1 MRFSAS
7 FYQSILDNMS
17 NAYSYHRIIT
27 DEKGEAVDFEFIQVN
42 PALEQIIGK
51 PANHLIGRTAQQ
63 IEPVFFTHHK
73 DLLKIFAEVA
83 LQGAS
88 RTFERHFPNRDKWYS
103 ISTYSPQPGFFIT
116 LFNDITTIKKT
127 EQKLRESEARWKY
140 ALEGAGDGI
149 WDYDISAQKVFFSS
163 QWKTML
169 GYADDEISDSLYEW
183 YNRLH
188 PEDLLNVQSAMA
200 DMQENTHDYYSLRFR
215 MRCQDGSYKWF
226 LGRGKV
232 VSRDHNGNPRRIIG
246 TNSDISEAKAAEA
259 ALKQT
264 EENLMSFFNG
274 VDSMLFVIDGE
285 GNIREANLT
294 ALQTLGY
301 CEKEIVSQNILDL
314 ELMEDR
320 IAGAKFLRSLL
331 SGKKFNRTL
340 TLVNKTRDNWIS
352 VDVRMLPGTW
362 NGEQVLFAI
371 CRDITELR
379 LSEAKFFRAFHINP
393 AIMTITTLE
402 EGFYID
408 VNKSFCHLLEY
419 ERKEVLGH
427 NSLELGIYED
437 ISQRNQ
443 FINIVKTEGRVRDFE
458 IALRSRSG
466 KRIIGSLSSD
476 IIRIG
481 TDSYLLTNVSN
492 ITEHRLLEQELEK
505 KNQELE
511 ELNRV
516 LQRQAS
522 TDDLTA
528 IYNHRFILQ
537 RLREEVERSDR
548 YSQPLSIMMLDLDHF
563 KSVNDRFA
571 HQTGDIVLYTVA
583 QTIKKALR
591 HIDVAGRYGGEE
603 FLVILPQT
611 TQEDAVQVAERI
623 REQVEGL
630 FFDDK
635 NLKITISIG
644 VTFYRNENERESELL
659 ARADHLLYQAKDN
672 GRNRVEY

>member
-17 NAYSYHRIIT
+17 NAFAYLRIIT
-27 DEKGEAVDFEFIQVN
+27 DENGEAVDFEFIQVN

-51 PANHLIGRTAQQ
+51 PAHYLIGRTARQ
-63 IEPVFFTHHK
+63 IDPIFFELHK
-73 DLLKIFAEVA
+73 DLLNTFAEVA

-88 RTFERHFPNRDKWYS
+88 RNLEHHFPNSDKWYS

-116 LFNDITTIKKT
+116 LFNDITAIKQT
-127 EQKLRESEARWKY
+127 EQKLRESETRWKY
-140 ALEGAGDGI
+140 ALEGAGDGV
-149 WDYDISAQKVFFSS
+149 WDYDIPAKKVFFSP
-163 QWKTML
+163 QWKAML
-169 GYADDEISDSLYEW
+169 GYADEEISDSLYEW

-188 PEDLLNVQSAMA
+188 PEDLLNVQAAMA
-200 DMQENTHDYYSLRFR
+200 NMQENNHDYYSLRFR

-232 VSRDHNGNPRRIIG
+232 VNRDDKGNPQRIIG

-259 ALKQT
+259 ALKQS
-264 EENLMSFFNG
+264 EENLVSFFNG
-274 VDSMLFVIDGE
+274 VDSMLFVIDCE

-301 CEKEIVSQNILDL
+301 SLDEIGHQNILDL
-314 ELMEDR
+314 DLLEDR
-320 IAGAKFLRSLL
+320 TAGAKFLRSLI

-362 NGEQVLFAI
+362 NGDQVLFAV

-402 EGFYID
+402 EGSYID

-419 ERKEVLGH
+419 ERNDVLGRT
-427 NSLELGIYED
+427 SLELGIYED

-443 FINIVKTEGRVRDFE
+443 FISIVKTEGRVRNFE

-481 TDSYLLTNVSN
+481 MASYLLTNVSN

-505 KNQELE
+505 KNRELE
-511 ELNRV
+511 ELNQV

-522 TDDLTA
+522 IDDLTA

-563 KSVNDRFA
+563 KSVNDRFG
-571 HQTGDIVLYTVA
+571 HQTGDIVLYRVA

-611 TQEDAVQVAERI
+611 AREDALQVAERI

-630 FFDDK
+630 IFDDK
-635 NLKITISIG
+635 NLRITISIG
-644 VTFYRNENERESELL
+644 VTSYKNENEQESELL
-659 ARADHLLYQAKDN
+659 ARADHLLYQAKHS